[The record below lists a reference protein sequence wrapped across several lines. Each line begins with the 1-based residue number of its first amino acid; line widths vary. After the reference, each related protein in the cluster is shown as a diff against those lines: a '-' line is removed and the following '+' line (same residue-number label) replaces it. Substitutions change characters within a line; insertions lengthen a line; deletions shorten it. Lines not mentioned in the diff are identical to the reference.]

1 MAEIYVHG
9 RFTQVSDHVHADQP
23 MEKESFSLS
32 LPMDYRDDRL

>member
-1 MAEIYVHG
+1 MGISRKSVII
-9 RFTQVSDHVHADQP
+9 HAGEP